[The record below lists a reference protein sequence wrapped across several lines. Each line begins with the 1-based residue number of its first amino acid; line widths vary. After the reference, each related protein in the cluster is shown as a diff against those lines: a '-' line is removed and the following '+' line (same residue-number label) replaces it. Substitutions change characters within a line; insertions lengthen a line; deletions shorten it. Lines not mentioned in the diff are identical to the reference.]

1 MKHEFFTRIG
11 VMAWLLVGGMGLPST
26 AQVVIVNSP
35 GNDSQVSSPV
45 HYQAAASTPQCPK
58 GIAAMRVY
66 IANHVSAYTNR
77 SSVLDTFLSLSPGTY
92 NTVVQ
97 AWDNCGGV
105 GKTHVNITVT
115 SINLR
120 AVRFIYVADFG
131 NNKVLGF
138 KVDPSTGT
146 PTPTAQGSVTTNSSY
161 RLASDK
167 GGYRLY
173 LTNAAPPP
181 FSRVYAYFINRS
193 NGSLHQVPGSPFPL
207 SETSG
212 PIAVHPSG
220 KFVFVGTLAFQPG
233 DGILVLRVNP
243 DGSISEV
250 NSSPVLTNSTPG
262 EITADPSGKHVYVS
276 SQGGNSID
284 VFNFDVSS
292 GALTPIPGSPY
303 IVSTPGCVDP
313 GLSGITNSFGRFLYT
328 SDAGASAISA
338 FAIAGTTG
346 TLKEIPGSPF
356 ADHAG
361 CAGGGVSPVDVTTE
375 PNGKFLYVLNR
386 SPFYISIYGIN
397 AGNGVLAHIKDTV
410 QIGTYSSGTLRSDP
424 SGKFLYLPV
433 VDNDGIEKLRGF
445 SVNPLSGE
453 LTALPG
459 SPFPLGTNVIPFD
472 VAVTP

>member
-1 MKHEFFTRIG
+1 MKDAFFTRAG
-11 VMAWLLVGGMGLPST
+11 MMAWLLVAGMGLASA

-35 GNDSQVSSPV
+35 GNDSLLSSPV
-45 HYQAAASTPQCPK
+45 HYQATASSPQCAQ
-58 GIAAMRVY
+58 GIAAMRIY
-66 IANHVSAYTNR
+66 IADHVSAYTNR
-77 SSVLDTFLSLSPGTY
+77 SDVLDTFLSLSPGAY
-92 NTVVQ
+92 ETVVQ

-115 SINLR
+115 AIKLR

-138 KVDPSTGT
+138 KVDPSTGK
-146 PTPTAQGSVTTNSSY
+146 PTPTLQGSVTTNSSY
-161 RLASDK
+161 RLASDN

-173 LTNAAPPP
+173 LTNAAPQP
-181 FSRVYAYFINRS
+181 FSRVYAYFINKS

-233 DGILVLRVNP
+233 DGILVLKVNP
-243 DGSISEV
+243 DGSLTEV

-262 EITADPSGKHVYVS
+262 EITVDPSGKHVYVS

-284 VFNFDVSS
+284 AFNFDISS
-292 GALTPIPGSPY
+292 GTLTPTPGSPY
-303 IVSTPGCVDP
+303 IVSTPGCVGL
-313 GLSGITNSFGRFLYT
+313 GLSGITNSFGKFLYT
-328 SDAGASAISA
+328 SEDGASMISA

-346 TLKEIPGSPF
+346 TLKEIRGSPF
-356 ADHAG
+356 ADDGG
-361 CAGGGVSPVDVTTE
+361 CVGGGVSPVDLTTE
-375 PNGKFLYVLNR
+375 PTGKFLYVLNR
-386 SPFYISIYGIN
+386 NPFYISIYAIN
-397 AGNGVLAHIKDTV
+397 AGNGSLRHIRDTV
-410 QIGTYSSGTLRSDP
+410 QIGTYSYESLRSDP
-424 SGKFLYLPV
+424 SGKFLYVPV
-433 VDNDGIEKLRGF
+433 VDTDGIEKLSGF
-445 SVNPLSGE
+445 SVNAVSGE

-459 SPFPLGTNVIPFD
+459 SPFPLGANVIPFD